1 MIKIIRKG
9 TRKIQECKECGCLFS
24 YEKEDV
30 TTKSNC
36 LGIMPVYYEKY
47 INCPQCKKNI
57 TLEEIKC
64 PQCEKNITLEEIK

>member
-24 YEKEDV
+24 YEEEDV
-30 TTKSNC
+30 KTKS
-36 LGIMPVYYEKY
+36 IMLVYYEKY

-57 TLEEIKC
+57 TLEEIKS
-64 PQCEKNITLEEIK
+64 PQCKKNITLEEIK

>member
-24 YEKEDV
+24 YEEEDV
-30 TTKSNC
+30 KKKSDC
-36 LGIMPVYYEKY
+36 LGMLVYYEKY

-57 TLEEIKC
+57 TLEEIKS
-64 PQCEKNITLEEIK
+64 PQCKKNITLEEIK

>member
-24 YEKEDV
+24 YEEEDV
-30 TTKSNC
+30 KTKSDC

-47 INCPQCKKNI
+47 INCPQCKKILLWRKLN
-57 TLEEIKC
+57 EI
-64 PQCEKNITLEEIK
+64 PVN